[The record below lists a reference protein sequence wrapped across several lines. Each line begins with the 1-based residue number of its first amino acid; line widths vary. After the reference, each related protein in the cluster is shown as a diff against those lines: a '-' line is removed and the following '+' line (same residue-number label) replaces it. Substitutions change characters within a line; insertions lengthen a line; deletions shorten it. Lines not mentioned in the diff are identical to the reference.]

1 MRPAY
6 LLAEL
11 AGKYPCQIEIEKDDL
26 RVDAKSAL
34 SILTLGA
41 TRGTRLNL
49 FATGPEAAAA
59 IAKLAVLISSEFPDE
74 VSGGSQA

>member
-1 MRPAY
+1 MHPAY

-11 AGKYPCQIEIEKDDL
+11 AGKYACRIEIEKDDM

-41 TRGTRLNL
+41 TRGTRLKL
-49 FATGPEAAAA
+49 HATGPEAASA
-59 IAKLAVLISSEFPDE
+59 ISELAVLIASQFPDE
-74 VSGGSQA
+74 VGGGGKL

>member
-11 AGKYPCQIEIEKDDL
+11 AGKYQCQLEIEKDDM

-41 TRGTRLNL
+41 TMGTRLNL
-49 FATGPEAAAA
+49 YANGDDAQVA
-59 IAKLAVLISSEFPDE
+59 ISELAELISSRFPDE
-74 VSGGSQA
+74 VSGDGKP